1 MQCFEDV
8 EKCPFRIYDLD
19 KDISFC
25 NFYKEHARL
34 VVDRQFARIPVLISR
49 ACNWIKKEELRLK
62 SIVEISCK
70 NTLYFFKNAK
80 IGDKVYCF
88 YGSPNDLE
96 VKLLEKPRDLRSSR
110 YCKCQRKSGTIF
122 SVHIDRL
129 RIISKANYY
138 GEYFIEGIE
147 KRDEKRA
154 KDLEF
159 QAKYYGFRAEIE
171 EKDKGYLLKIYGDS
185 QQEVDDFINLFIKQ
199 GFEIVS

>member
-1 MQCFEDV
+1 M
-8 EKCPFRIYDLD
+8 
-19 KDISFC
+19 
-25 NFYKEHARL
+25 
-34 VVDRQFARIPVLISR
+34 VVDRQIARIHALVSKT
-49 ACNWIKKEELRLK
+49 CDYIKKEELRLK
-62 SIVEISCK
+62 SIVEISHTK
-70 NTLYFFKNAK
+70 TLDFFKNAK

-96 VKLLEKPRDLRSSR
+96 VKLLEKPPDLRSSR
-110 YCKCQRKSGTIF
+110 HCKCQRKSGTIF
-122 SVHIDRL
+122 NVYIDHL

-138 GEYFIEGIE
+138 GEYFIEGVE
-147 KRDEKRA
+147 KRNEKSA

-199 GFEIVS
+199 GFKIIH